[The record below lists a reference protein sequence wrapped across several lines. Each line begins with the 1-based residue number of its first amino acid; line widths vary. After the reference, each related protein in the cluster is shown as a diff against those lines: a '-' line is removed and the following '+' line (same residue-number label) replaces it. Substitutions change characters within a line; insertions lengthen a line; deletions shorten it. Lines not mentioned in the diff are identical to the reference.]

1 MNMTTGKIYT
11 PQSAATTRRPTK
23 WSVQLTFITG
33 LLLAVTAC
41 RTSAPDPVQTTGT
54 RNSTLQ
60 AQVWKCAD
68 GTAIQT
74 RNLTSPP
81 AVTLRVGAETRSLP
95 QVRAASGV
103 RYEDATMLFWT
114 KGDSAAIQRKP
125 GNATECRENR
135 ALSLLEDARVR
146 GITFR
151 AVGNE
156 PGWLLEI
163 GPENRVMF
171 EDGYGSMR
179 VVFQSLT
186 PRNNTQPGVTI
197 YENTSSA
204 YRMKITLRQQICA
217 DTMSDETFT
226 HTVDIEVEGAKR
238 RGCGRALR

>member
-1 MNMTTGKIYT
+1 MTAGNNFMR
-11 PQSAATTRRPTK
+11 PSAAKTRRPMKRAAHFT
-23 WSVQLTFITG
+23 LITG
-33 LLLAVTAC
+33 LLLAFTAC
-41 RTSAPDPVQTTGT
+41 RTNAPDPAPTTGT
-54 RNSTLQ
+54 RSSTLQ

-74 RNLTSPP
+74 RNLSTPP
-81 AVTLRVGAETRSLP
+81 AVTLRAVGETRTLP
-95 QVRAASGV
+95 QIRAASGV

-114 KGDSAAIQRKP
+114 KGDGATFQRKP
-125 GNATECRENR
+125 GMATECREDR
-135 ALSLLEDARVR
+135 ALSLLEDARAR

-186 PRNNTQPGVTI
+186 PRNNAQPGITI

-204 YRMKITLRQQICA
+204 YLMKITLRQQTCA
-217 DTMSDETFT
+217 DTMSEETFT

-238 RGCGRALR
+238 RGCGQELR